1 MGLIRSGLCSICPLS
16 VHRSWHVGSL
26 GHSGLG
32 LSLGPVVA
40 DVYVDRRFSTV
51 NAGLALTTHVLRDP
65 VIVEEREERLRLG
78 AHDGVVQCTVEAPIV
93 AAHARCC
100 AWCGSRPEN
109 PRMPPAWF
117 W

>member
-1 MGLIRSGLCSICPLS
+1 
-16 VHRSWHVGSL
+16 
-26 GHSGLG
+26 
-32 LSLGPVVA
+32 
-40 DVYVDRRFSTV
+40 
-51 NAGLALTTHVLRDP
+51 
-65 VIVEEREERLRLG
+65 LRLG